1 MKTFSAKA
9 EQVERKWWVIDA
21 ENQVLGKVAVAA
33 ANLLRG
39 KNKAIYTPHCDTGD
53 HVVVIN
59 ADKVRLTGKK
69 EVQKEYRTF
78 SGYVGGHHSR
88 TVKEQREKH
97 PELIVEHAIKGMIP
111 HTRLGRQMARK
122 LRVYKGTAHQQDAQ
136 QPQPY
141 AL

>member
-1 MKTFSAKA
+1 
-9 EQVERKWWVIDA
+9 VIVA

-69 EVQKEYRTF
+69 EIQKEYRTF
-78 SGYVGGHHSR
+78 SGYVGGHHTR

-97 PELIVEHAIKGMIP
+97 PELIVEHAIVGMIP

-122 LRVYKGTAHQQDAQ
+122 LRVYKGTAHQQEAQ